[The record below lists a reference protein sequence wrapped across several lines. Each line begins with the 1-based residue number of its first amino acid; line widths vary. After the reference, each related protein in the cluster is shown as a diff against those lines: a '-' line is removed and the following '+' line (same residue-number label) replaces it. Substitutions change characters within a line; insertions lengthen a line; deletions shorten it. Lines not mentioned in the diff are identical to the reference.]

1 VDSLAKA
8 ASAPCPPGVVEG
20 RRRRVVGVRGYA
32 DLFLLAARWPGH
44 RFKRGVCTLPRRIE
58 VAAIKRD
65 QRARGF
71 QDRVGLIRQGLT
83 ADVRKSWCQPTN
95 RFELTDQYGGRRR

>member
-1 VDSLAKA
+1 MYSLAVV
-8 ASAPCPPGVVEG
+8 SALEC
-20 RRRRVVGVRGYA
+20 RK
-32 DLFLLAARWPGH
+32 WPGH

-71 QDRVGLIRQGLT
+71 QDRVGLI
-83 ADVRKSWCQPTN
+83 
-95 RFELTDQYGGRRR
+95 